1 MTRRVDASARTGR
14 IDVTLACSVCHT
26 RNYKT
31 TKVRRDG
38 AAPLVLSKY
47 CKSCDRHTIHEESR

>member
-1 MTRRVDASARTGR
+1 MARTAR
-14 IDVTLACSVCHT
+14 TDHRVPVALACSECST

-38 AAPLVLSKY
+38 APTLKLKKF
-47 CKSCDRHTIHEESR
+47 CKTCDKHTIHEETR